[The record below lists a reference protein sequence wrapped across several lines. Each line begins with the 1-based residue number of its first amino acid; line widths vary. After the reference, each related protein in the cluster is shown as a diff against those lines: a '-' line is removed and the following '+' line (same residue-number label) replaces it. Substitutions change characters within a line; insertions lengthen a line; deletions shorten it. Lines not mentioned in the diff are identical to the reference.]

1 MEQAGGR
8 SWFDSLTLSQ
18 MLPQYARIEETMP
31 EESNKKTPREVL
43 RMVFRRRYLFLLGSA
58 VFMIGS
64 LAGAH
69 YVPLKYTGTARFE
82 RRSDVA
88 ADQGASGNAESF
100 ETVKLT
106 LEHELVGRNAVEQ
119 VVEELG
125 LTRGLP
131 RNAAGELSLVGV
143 AAKQQLVR
151 ELQRALKMKWEVR
164 SKNVDLVAV
173 SFTDKDLVLA
183 QGFPNAIV
191 KNYINRVSE
200 QIVQRLTA
208 SRDFLVK
215 QVVGC
220 ERRLG
225 ELDNTRLEFETEH
238 AGAMPDHPGALQE
251 RIQQIVS
258 DIDTLRL
265 QQHTAKQTLARLGSL
280 RQATTSPSSQPVQ
293 VVRGPNPE
301 LQRLQEQLRDFKD
314 KLDAALTVSHMTE
327 KHPTVKTLRAKIAQ
341 LEQRVKETPAEAV
354 LQTVYGT
361 GIRSSNDLAAQLAAA
376 ESSYE
381 IATREMGRLE
391 KRLDSYQTLMAD
403 FGPIRQKYMVMVKR
417 IAKEQAEADG
427 WQGRL
432 TGIQMALAA
441 EVAKRRTHLRAVEI
455 AQKQFEP
462 SFPKPSMVLAFAIF
476 GGLAFGGGLVL
487 LSNVQDRSITA
498 TEDVARHFD
507 VPVHGVIGEIVPRRQ
522 KIAGRMRKWTV
533 GSIVTVVVLAG
544 LAASALSI
552 MLRLRYP
559 EQYEQWKASPVS
571 YIYHKISRPS
581 AELSSLM

>member
-1 MEQAGGR
+1 
-8 SWFDSLTLSQ
+8 
-18 MLPQYARIEETMP
+18 MP
-31 EESNKKTPREVL
+31 EESKKKTPREVL
-43 RMVFRRRYLFLLGSA
+43 RMVFRRRHLFLLGSA

-64 LAGAH
+64 LVGAH

-88 ADQGASGNAESF
+88 AEQGSRNPESF

-106 LEHELVGRNAVEQ
+106 LAHELVGRNAVEQ

-131 RNAAGELSLVGV
+131 RDAAGQLSLAGM
-143 AAKQQLVR
+143 AAKQELVR
-151 ELQRALKMKWEVR
+151 ELQGALKMKWEVR
-164 SKNVDLVAV
+164 SVNVDLVAV
-173 SFTDKDLVLA
+173 SFTDKDPVLA
-183 QGFPNAIV
+183 QGFPNAIIR
-191 KNYINRVSE
+191 NYINRVSE

-215 QVVGC
+215 QVDGC
-220 ERRLG
+220 ETRLG
-225 ELDNTRLEFETEH
+225 ELNNKRVEFETEH
-238 AGAMPDHPGALQE
+238 AGVMPDHPGALQE

-265 QQHTAKQTLARLGSL
+265 HQNTAKQTLARLGSL

-301 LQRLQEQLRDFKD
+301 LQRLQEQLRDYKD
-314 KLDAALTVSHMTE
+314 RLDAALTVSHMTE

-341 LEQRVKETPAEAV
+341 LEQRIKETPAEAV

-361 GIRSSNDLAAQLAAA
+361 GIRSSNDLAAQFAAA
-376 ESSYE
+376 ESQYE
-381 IATREMGRLE
+381 IATREMERLQ
-391 KRLDSYQTLMAD
+391 KRLDSYQTLMAN
-403 FGPIRQKYMVMVKR
+403 FAPIRQKYMEMVKK
-417 IAKEQAEADG
+417 IGKEQAEADN

-441 EVAKRRTHLRAVEI
+441 EAAKRRTHLSAVEV
-455 AQKQFEP
+455 AQKQFQP
-462 SFPKPSMVLAFAIF
+462 SSPGPSMVLAFAIF
-476 GGLAFGGGLVL
+476 GGLAFGGGLVF
-487 LSNVQDRSITA
+487 LSNVLDRSITT

-522 KIAGRMRKWTV
+522 QITRRMRKWTV
-533 GSIVTVVVLAG
+533 GSIVTVVVLTG

-571 YIYHKISRPS
+571 YIYDRISRPL
-581 AELSSLM
+581 AELSNLM